1 MRVLAI
7 NAPDPLARDLH
18 QRASAVG
25 EMTLMIAGPSNP
37 LAIETLANDDDPRY
51 AQFVNFSSRR
61 KVDLA
66 AIGHLRQII
75 RDFKPDIVHSFLPR
89 PLSQTVLA
97 TIGMRRAP
105 KIVSFYGITR
115 VPTWRDPA
123 DWITYLSPKVAMH
136 ACESNAVKDALMQG
150 GVRESKC
157 EVIYNCVGPV
167 TDSLS
172 KIELRAKYEIPKD
185 SLVIGTVAT
194 MRPVKGIDLFLEALI
209 QCATIPNWVA
219 VLIGP
224 VLDPK
229 VASLANDP
237 RLSGRIRLL
246 GQTDNAATLMQG
258 MDLFVM
264 PSRKEGLC
272 RALLE
277 AMGQGVCPIVSDA
290 GGMKELVRNGV
301 DGIVFPS
308 ENVGS
313 LSNAIRELHAEPA
326 RISRYGQSA
335 IQRVESMC
343 DPKVVGDRVFK
354 MYQRLAA

>member
-7 NAPDPLARDLH
+7 NAPAPLARDLQ
-18 QRASAVG
+18 QRACAAT
-25 EMTLMIAGPSNP
+25 EMTLMIAGLSDP
-37 LAIETLANDDDPRY
+37 LTGDADPQR
-51 AQFVNFSSRR
+51 AQFIQFASRR
-61 KVDLA
+61 KVDFT
-66 AIGHLRQII
+66 AIGKLRQII
-75 RDFKPDIVHSFLPR
+75 REFKPDIVHSFLPR

-97 TIGMRRAP
+97 TLGMRRAP

-136 ACESNAVKDALMQG
+136 ACESNAVKNALMQG

-157 EVIYNCVGPV
+157 EVVYNCVETV
-167 TDSLS
+167 TGSLT
-172 KIELRAKYEIPKD
+172 KEELRAKYQIPKNAI
-185 SLVIGTVAT
+185 VIGTVAT
-194 MRPVKGIDLFLEALI
+194 MRPVKGMDLLLEALI
-209 QCATIPNWVA
+209 QCVAIPNWVSI
-219 VLIGP
+219 LIGP
-224 VLDPK
+224 VQDPL
-229 VASLANDP
+229 VATLANDP
-237 RLSGRIRLL
+237 RLRGRIHLL
-246 GQTDNAATLMQG
+246 GQTDNAATLMHG

-301 DGIVFPS
+301 DGVVFPS
-308 ENVGS
+308 EDVGA
-313 LSNAIRELHAEPA
+313 LATAIRKLLASPEL
-326 RISRYGQSA
+326 ISRYGQSA

-343 DPKVVGDRVFK
+343 GPQVVGDRVFK

>member
-1 MRVLAI
+1 MRVLVI
-7 NAPDPLARDLH
+7 NAPAPLARELQ
-18 QRASAVG
+18 QRAIADG
-25 EMTLMIAGPSNP
+25 QMTLMIAGPANP
-37 LAIETLANDDDPRY
+37 LPYPDDPSSE
-51 AQFVNFSSRR
+51 QFVNFSSRR
-61 KVDLA
+61 KVDFA
-66 AIGHLRQII
+66 AIGKLRQII
-75 RDFKPDIVHSFLPR
+75 REFKPDLVHSFLPR
-89 PLSQTVLA
+89 SLSQTVLA

-115 VPTWRDPA
+115 VPSWRDPA

-150 GVRESKC
+150 GVRENKC

-167 TDSLS
+167 SGSLTNDT
-172 KIELRAKYEIPKD
+172 LRAKYEIPEN

-194 MRPVKGIDLFLEALI
+194 MRPVKGIDLLLQALI
-209 QCATIPNWVA
+209 QCDSLPNWVA
-219 VLIGP
+219 FLIGP
-224 VLDPK
+224 VQDPK
-229 VASLANDP
+229 LAALANDP
-237 RLSGRIRLL
+237 RLRGRLRLL
-246 GQTDNAATLMQG
+246 GQTDNAATLMRG

-301 DGIVFPS
+301 DGVVFPS
-308 ENVGS
+308 ENVAA
-313 LSNAIRELHAEPA
+313 LEMAIRKLHAAPEL
-326 RISRYGQSA
+326 ISRYGKSA
-335 IQRVESMC
+335 IERVDAMC
-343 DPKVVGDRVFK
+343 GPDIVGDRLVK

>member
-7 NAPDPLARDLH
+7 NAPGPLARDLH
-18 QRASAVG
+18 QRASVSG
-25 EMTLMIAGPSNP
+25 ELTLMIAGTANP
-37 LAIETLANDDDPRY
+37 LSNEAEPQRT
-51 AQFVNFSSRR
+51 QFVSFSSRR

-66 AIGHLRQII
+66 AIGQLRQII

-97 TIGMRRAP
+97 TMGMRRSP

-115 VPTWRDPA
+115 IPTWRDPA

-136 ACESNAVKDALMQG
+136 TCESNAVKDALMQG
-150 GVRESKC
+150 GVPERKC
-157 EVIYNCVGPV
+157 EVIYNCAETVTGPLTKV
-167 TDSLS
+167 
-172 KIELRAKYEIPKD
+172 ELRAKYEIPKD

-194 MRPVKGIDLFLEALI
+194 IRPVKGIDLLVEALI

-224 VLDPK
+224 VQDPK
-229 VASLANDP
+229 VASLVNDP
-237 RLSGRIRLL
+237 RLRGRIRLL
-246 GQTDNAATLMQG
+246 GQTDNAAMLMQG

-277 AMGQGVCPIVSDA
+277 AMGQGVCPMVSDA

-308 ENVGS
+308 EDVGS
-313 LSNAIRELHAEPA
+313 LVNAIRKLHAAPELIA
-326 RISRYGQSA
+326 RYGQSA
-335 IQRVESMC
+335 IERVESMC
-343 DPKVVGDRVFK
+343 GPKIVGDRVFK